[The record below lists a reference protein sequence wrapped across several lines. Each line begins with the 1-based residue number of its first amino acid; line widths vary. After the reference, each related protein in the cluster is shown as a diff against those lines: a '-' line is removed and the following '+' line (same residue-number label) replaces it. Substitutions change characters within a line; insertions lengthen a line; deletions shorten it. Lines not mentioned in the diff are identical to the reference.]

1 MKGKIHVYTGN
12 GKGKTTAAIG
22 LTIRAVGAGFKVFF
36 GQFVKGEEYSEIKAL
51 KKLDNV
57 VVKQYGRD
65 CFIRNEPA
73 EEDIMV
79 ARQGL
84 AEMSDI
90 LQSGDYQLV
99 VMDEANIAVY
109 YKLFSLEELIEVL
122 QNRADGVEVVI
133 TGRMAEEGLI
143 KIADLVTSMEEVK
156 HYYQQGIQARIG
168 IEK

>member
-22 LTIRAVGAGFKVFF
+22 LTIRAIGAGFKVFF
-36 GQFVKGEEYSEIKAL
+36 GQFVKGEEYSEIKTL
-51 KKLDNV
+51 NKLDNV
-57 VVKQYGRD
+57 IVKQYGRN
-65 CFIRNEPA
+65 CFIRNEPE

-84 AEMSDI
+84 VEISDI
-90 LQSGDYQLV
+90 LKSGDYQLV

-109 YKLFSLEELIEVL
+109 YKLFSLEELIEAL
-122 QNRADGVEVVI
+122 ENRADGVEVVI

-143 KIADLVTSMEEVK
+143 KVADLVTRMEEVK
-156 HYYQQGIQARIG
+156 HYYQQGVQARIG

>member
-22 LTIRAVGAGFKVFF
+22 LTIRAIGAGFKVFF

-51 KKLDNV
+51 KRLDNV

-65 CFIRNEPA
+65 GFIRNEPA

-122 QNRADGVEVVI
+122 ENRADGVEVVI

-143 KIADLVTSMEEVK
+143 KIADLVTRMEEVK
-156 HYYQQGIQARIG
+156 HYYQQGVQARIG